1 MFPVICLGIYHASGN
16 IEKYIIFKGSNT
28 NITDSD
34 IFSNEELENIHDQSI
49 TLHYSTTP
57 IHPDDTI
64 YLIKQKILHELKLL
78 KQSLTIEEIYLFYKQ
93 NQILPPHVVF
103 ESILHSRSNSVPQSE
118 QPDSSINREH
128 INAVELAQLLTNY
141 GLQMTPELET
151 RIRENIQNPELLET
165 FSYEDWK
172 TTWPWN
178 NEVSKFQTLGQ
189 RPPLSITSDPLLSA
203 HPFLLHY
210 QFLQEQIPTAMNT
223 TETELLMNYIPEA
236 ATESS
241 GQFAKII
248 PLYMASA
255 ESVLEHFQS
264 QINQDNTES
273 NKESE
278 LLAFYFPHLYHT
290 ENVRSY
296 EDWKQYSSKN
306 SRTRFTP
313 FSPLDVFYELYE
325 NKPKLPVDMISEMTA
340 KKGITSFLFSI
351 PSQLTGGIQLPLE
364 YIFRQST
371 ATKNLPYLQYNPGH
385 KQEILYRLYSEKMAQ
400 NGKKIPYLEKDV
412 LKRWAKQFRNKH
424 KSFLTFAL
432 FPSQQESDAPI
443 TRTAP
448 VSRRTSAPASF
459 RRKYRKKW
467 SGDLFLRVYANGE
480 LEIEGKPTT
489 PWNEYSLESFLI
501 ESITPLLR
509 TVNTFLESSG
519 YTLPEFQPWL
529 PASSS
534 LASQE
539 ETDIFEKD
547 VRIGDSP
554 CLKVVQMSYEW
565 VLESKQQ
572 SLRNLLQEKRGLLS
586 SAFYYT
592 SDWNDELTVEKKGG
606 PMLTFQRV
614 ENFQSMETENQWVAY
629 YVQQKYSETQIL
641 EKLQTEHAL
650 SREGAVDI
658 YTKFLQEFQSEQRN
672 QEMNVPGRGWK
683 RGHRQTRVK
692 HTNPGFPTVFQ
703 FGIDDCRITVENIC
717 DFTYLNT
724 LQVYIHFLQQL
735 SQLPTGVGKRLTA
748 VPDIE
753 EIIPGAI
760 LETEALDEVA
770 SDSDSDSGSDSDSDS
785 DAPAGE
791 PYVGTDF
798 SETSPQYFYGPPEQK
813 PQETEELE
821 LEPESEPELEPESED
836 DDDDESVSSQLS
848 ELNYD
853 NYEEEED
860 DEDSES
866 KTEKGGKK
874 KRPSKK
880 QQVKLEKQI
889 LGFIQSSM
897 TPSSS
902 KLLPPKSKTPQTSGA
917 PPLLSQSQAQFKN
930 QNVSKYWLD
939 RMKKR
944 DPGLFEIYA
953 AKEKEIPNFK
963 AYPRT
968 CQINDQRQPILINE
982 EEKQRIDRE
991 HPGSY
996 TYALPFKS
1004 SEIAPEMYYICPRY
1018 WCFKTG
1024 TSMTEEEVQQGKC
1037 GPPGNAVPSNF
1048 TASTATKNTDTSL
1061 VHFNNKK
1068 QHRDQEGNYV
1078 PNNPG
1083 FIKRDGICMPCCFKR
1098 ARPEVSCEESR
1109 QVGEYTSN
1117 DYIITDETK
1126 RLEPMKWGFLPIAIQ
1141 NYFHYFPALKEL
1153 MDGKRLK
1160 LHKPMLLRY
1169 GVEQFPNQSFLGVVA
1184 DWYVAVHKLED
1195 PVSVEEMRDILSTAI
1210 TLDQFLQ
1217 YNNGALVTAFR
1228 AAKTAE
1234 FQSKSAAMITSSFS
1248 APPEAATTKTGGK
1261 KGGAGAGAGA
1271 NGPETDNWI
1280 YPEEVDYTQSKYSS
1294 SLFVQRIQPST
1305 DPTRAA
1311 IVNDTIASYENF
1323 LQFLKNP
1330 ASEIDPTYL
1339 WDVISQPNP
1348 KLFPKG
1354 YNLVLL
1360 SLPENDL
1367 TQNVDLICPSTVY
1380 SSQIFDTTKESA
1392 IVLLHHG
1399 FYEPIYVLERTD
1411 KDKERITKFFLSKNS
1426 SVLNGV
1432 LRDVMKL
1439 VRETTQN
1446 QCSPKPSTKTYT
1458 FERPIYLSDLVANL
1472 KKLAATY
1479 RIVGHVWNYSG
1490 KIIGLQ
1496 VAPYPQI
1503 ETAANKSIVVPCFP
1517 TSHTV
1522 LPSKHEANRS
1532 HRFIDDKGLW
1542 VDFPMTLQ
1550 LLRKLHKDSSE
1561 SKTAAAAGAVI
1572 PCLPIIEVV
1581 EEQMI
1586 VGILTQTNQFI
1597 AIQPPVAYQST
1608 APPLEPTTA
1617 AMGKKTKKGP
1627 KPLEKDLET
1636 QLMVLRSTNPI
1647 EADMALS
1654 TAPQPDPE
1662 RERWT
1667 RDIRLENKF
1676 YQIFRSTA
1684 RLELNRYENRQTH
1697 NQMIHRIHRY
1707 NQGRTKYREELAQIA
1722 EDFRALLTPKVAFI
1736 VFEEAIIEELYRIS
1750 AERDF
1755 TPCSAEGDAV
1765 ETANQP
1771 YCLYATGETQKGG
1784 GGATGK
1790 LLLPKQNRVNETADN
1805 ETGYFQRLADEL
1817 LRFPR
1822 IQSYLLFPTSFL
1834 TVESSEYKIKPTEII
1849 LLQSVLVPESG
1860 SGETDYFLNLKPPS
1874 RQNRISYEFTDPLN
1888 SEPYSN
1894 LALAATRNPRQKMAE
1909 GLEEED
1915 RDAAADDDSDSDDD
1929 DKTGSPANTDTS
1941 SSLQKQE
1948 MVEQQRMI
1956 QEYQTFYDTCVLET
1970 IPVIGSTNNSP
1981 WKRMFS
1987 RNRELVYRGTTQN
2000 QSFCCIM
2007 NLMNS
2012 YLKRPLSLNEMKKQL
2027 VEAYRPWMNSPV
2039 SRKKIRKIL
2048 RTYNAPLVR
2057 QWKSSSKD
2065 AGNWETMFFNET
2077 YIFTELDFWVLGNE
2091 IQLPVILFTANR
2103 LKHLFEYQPTAPPV
2117 QWILV
2122 YPYRTN
2128 ENHYFVRIPSEIES
2142 GNLAP
2147 KYSRIQSTFALELL
2161 KDGTSPNMG
2170 QQVQDGLRNPTQS
2183 PYAPNVISLE
2193 NFLG

>member
-78 KQSLTIEEIYLFYKQ
+78 KYPLTMEEIYLFYKQ

-103 ESILHSRSNSVPQSE
+103 ESILHSRSSHTQSD
-118 QPDSSINREH
+118 QPDSSPNREH

-141 GLQMTPELET
+141 GLQITPELET

-236 ATESS
+236 ATEST
-241 GQFAKII
+241 GQFAKIV

-255 ESVLEHFQS
+255 ESVLEHFQT

-278 LLAFYFPHLYHT
+278 LIAFYFPHLYHT

-296 EDWKQYSSKN
+296 EDWKQYSAKT
-306 SRTRFTP
+306 SRTNFTP

-371 ATKNLPYLQYNPGH
+371 ATKHQPYLQYNPGH

-432 FPSQQESDAPI
+432 FPSQQEPDASI
-443 TRTAP
+443 ARNRTAP
-448 VSRRTSAPASF
+448 VSRRASAPASF

-480 LEIEGKPTT
+480 LEIEGNPTT

-501 ESITPLLR
+501 ESITPVLR

-519 YTLPEFQPWL
+519 YTLPAFQPWL

-534 LASQE
+534 SFASQE
-539 ETDIFEKD
+539 ETDIFEKE
-547 VRIGDSP
+547 VHIGDSP

-572 SLRNLLQEKRGLLS
+572 SLRNLLEEKRAWLS

-592 SDWNDELTVEKKGG
+592 SDWNDELTVDKKGG

-641 EKLQTEHAL
+641 EKLQSEHAL
-650 SREGAVDI
+650 SKEGAVDI
-658 YTKFLQEFQSEQRN
+658 YTKFLQEFKSEQRN

-735 SQLPTGVGKRLTA
+735 SQLPAGVGKRLTA
-748 VPDIE
+748 VPGIE
-753 EIIPGAI
+753 ESIPGAI

-770 SDSDSDSGSDSDSDS
+770 SDSDSDSGSDSDSE
-785 DAPAGE
+785 APVAE

-798 SETSPQYFYGPPEQK
+798 SESSPQYFYGPPEQE
-813 PQETEELE
+813 PQETEEPE
-821 LEPESEPELEPESED
+821 EESEEESESEAEAE
-836 DDDDESVSSQLS
+836 DDESVSSQLS

-860 DEDSES
+860 DDTES

-874 KRPSKK
+874 KHPSKK
-880 QQVKLEKQI
+880 QQNKLEKQI
-889 LGFIQSSM
+889 LGFLQSSM
-897 TPSSS
+897 TPSS
-902 KLLPPKSKTPQTSGA
+902 KLLPPKSKSTPPQTSGA
-917 PPLLSQSQAQFKN
+917 PPLLSQQAQFKN

-1004 SEIAPEMYYICPRY
+1004 SETAPEMYYICPRY

-1248 APPEAATTKTGGK
+1248 STDAAIAKPGVK
-1261 KGGAGAGAGA
+1261 KGGAGANGA
-1271 NGPETDNWI
+1271 ETENWI

-1294 SLFVQRIQPST
+1294 SLFVQRIQPAT

-1330 ASEIDPTYL
+1330 ASEMDPTYL

-1380 SSQIFDTTKESA
+1380 SSQIFDTNKESA

-1426 SVLNGV
+1426 SILNGV
-1432 LRDVMKL
+1432 LRGVMKL
-1439 VRETTQN
+1439 VRETIQN
-1446 QCSPKPSTKTYT
+1446 QCSPKPSTKSYT

-1503 ETAANKSIVVPCFP
+1503 ETVANKTVVVPCFP

-1522 LPSKHEANRS
+1522 LLSKHEANRS

-1561 SKTAAAAGAVI
+1561 SKSAASAGAVI

-1608 APPLEPTTA
+1608 APPPEPA
-1617 AMGKKTKKGP
+1617 ADLMGKKNKKGP

-1647 EADMALS
+1647 EADVALS
-1654 TAPQPDPE
+1654 RAPQPDPE

-1684 RLELNRYENRQTH
+1684 RLELNRYENRH
-1697 NQMIHRIHRY
+1697 SHKQMIHRIHRY
-1707 NQGRTKYREELAQIA
+1707 NQGRTKYRDELAQIA
-1722 EDFRALLTPKVAFI
+1722 EDFRTLLTPKVAFI
-1736 VFEEAIIEELYRIS
+1736 TFEEAVVEELYRIS

-1755 TPCSAEGDAV
+1755 TPCSAEGNA
-1765 ETANQP
+1765 EGESANQP
-1771 YCLYATGETQKGG
+1771 YCLYANNGASETGETQKGG

-1860 SGETDYFLNLKPPS
+1860 SADMDYFQNLKPPS

-1915 RDAAADDDSDSDDD
+1915 RDAAADSDDDDDD

-2007 NLMNS
+2007 NLVNS

-2027 VEAYRPWMNSPV
+2027 VEAYRPWMNSPI

-2048 RTYNAPLVR
+2048 RPYNAPLVR
-2057 QWKSSSKD
+2057 QWNSSSSS
-2065 AGNWETMFFNET
+2065 AGNWEAMFFNET

-2122 YPYRTN
+2122 YPYRAN

-2161 KDGTSPNMG
+2161 KDGTNLNMG

-2183 PYAPNVISLE
+2183 PYAQNVVSLAD
-2193 NFLG
+2193 FLGSS